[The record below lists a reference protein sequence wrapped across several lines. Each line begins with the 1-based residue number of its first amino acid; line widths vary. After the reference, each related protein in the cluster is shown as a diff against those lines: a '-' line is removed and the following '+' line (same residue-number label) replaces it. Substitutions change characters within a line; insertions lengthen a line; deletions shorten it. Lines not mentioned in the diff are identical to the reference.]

1 MNLFETTIIF
11 VLLIG
16 IGQILRRTKFDDI
29 IRRILYTFIIY
40 IALPALVLAAFLK
53 NPIHFSNFI
62 LTFIAIV
69 ILIFGIFVAFFAS
82 KFLNLDKQSAGSFI
96 ITSAHANT
104 GFLGYPISFYFF
116 GSTGLFYAVLYDLG
130 MFIGLITVVTFTAG
144 IYGKGMPNKHKHDIL
159 FNFFKFPPLYAFIFG
174 MLIGNFTN
182 VEGAIMADAVNLFE
196 LLGSMSL
203 FFTLLYLGMYLNV
216 KKIFKFIKISVISSF
231 IKLGVI
237 PVFAFL
243 IICLMG
249 LLNIPL
255 SPVEKNIILLQ
266 SLMPSGLMTIMLAVH
281 YKLNS
286 DVASGNVIVTTL
298 ISFLLLFVLSV
309 VLF

>member
-16 IGQILRRTKFDDI
+16 IGQILRRTNFGDI
-29 IRRILYTFIIY
+29 IQRILYTFIIY
-40 IALPALVLAAFLK
+40 IALPALVFAAFLK

-82 KFLNLDKQSAGSFI
+82 KFLNLDKQSTGSFI

-104 GFLGYPISFYFF
+104 GFLGYPVSFYFF

-130 MFIGLITVVTFTAG
+130 MFIGLITIVTFTAS
-144 IYGKGMPNKHKHDIL
+144 IYGKGRTTKSDIL
-159 FNFFKFPPLYAFIFG
+159 LNFFKFPPLYAFIFG
-174 MLIGNFTN
+174 MLIGNFTD
-182 VEGAIMADAVNLFE
+182 VEGAIMADAVNLLE
-196 LLGSMSL
+196 LLGSTSL
-203 FFTLLYLGMYLNV
+203 FFTLLYLGMYLDV
-216 KKIFKFIKISVISSF
+216 RKIFKFIKISVLSSF

-243 IICLMG
+243 MNCLMG
-249 LLNIPL
+249 FLNIPL

>member
-16 IGQILRRTKFDDI
+16 IGQILRRTNFGDI

-40 IALPALVLAAFLK
+40 IALPALVFAAFLK

-82 KFLNLDKQSAGSFI
+82 KFLNLDKQSTGSFI

-104 GFLGYPISFYFF
+104 GFLGYPVSFYFF

-130 MFIGLITVVTFTAG
+130 MFIGLITIVTFTAS
-144 IYGKGMPNKHKHDIL
+144 IYRKGRTTKSDIL
-159 FNFFKFPPLYAFIFG
+159 LNFFKFPPLYAFIFG
-174 MLIGNFTN
+174 MLIGNFTD
-182 VEGAIMADAVNLFE
+182 VEGAIMADAVNLLE
-196 LLGSMSL
+196 LLGSTSL
-203 FFTLLYLGMYLNV
+203 FFTLLYLGMYLDV
-216 KKIFKFIKISVISSF
+216 RKIFKFIKISVLSSF

-249 LLNIPL
+249 FLNIPL